1 MDFLLNLMTVVLALD
16 CLFLILLILIQLP
29 KKDAGAGTAFGGG
42 TTDALFGAGTGNAL
56 TNLTK
61 YATGVFF
68 VLSLVLS
75 IANASKS
82 NMERKGRFNK
92 VIAPTASATNTANRA
107 ASNPVIVPDMTK
119 ASGSNMLSV
128 TASNVVATN
137 KTIAAE
143 VVEAAKT
150 ATNAAV
156 KAVVNAVATNQ
167 PAKAK

>member
-107 ASNPVIVPDMTK
+107 ANPVIVPDMTK

-128 TASNVVATN
+128 TASNAVATN
-137 KTIAAE
+137 KNIAAE